1 MQEHEYKA
9 RDKTV
14 QKMSR
19 DGLREENLRN
29 KEEKRITGRDTDT
42 EISRSEKKEELDFSK
57 RRHERLKEER
67 EMEQPEQSSRKPR
80 YSREHADILDDEQ
93 DIATDADVEEGLTDD
108 SSENPKIFPLKME
121 KIPNLPFAQ
130 RVSVDSQEGNGHI
143 WRQLQTAGI
152 FGRKRWSGIML
163 QRKEGRKRRLPEK
176 KKQPKENLPVT
187 GKLPK

>member
-67 EMEQPEQSSRKPR
+67 EMKQPEQSSRKPR

-93 DIATDADVEEGLTDD
+93 DIATDADVE
-108 SSENPKIFPLKME
+108 
-121 KIPNLPFAQ
+121 
-130 RVSVDSQEGNGHI
+130 EGNGHI

>member
-1 MQEHEYKA
+1 
-9 RDKTV
+9 
-14 QKMSR
+14 MSR

-80 YSREHADILDDEQ
+80 YSREHVSDQ
-93 DIATDADVEEGLTDD
+93 DINSDMG
-108 SSENPKIFPLKME
+108 E

>member
-80 YSREHADILDDEQ
+80 YSREHVYDQ
-93 DIATDADVEEGLTDD
+93 DINSDMGEMVLCRPRFRNCKVIIHILWLITKQVWNISAEE
-108 SSENPKIFPLKME
+108 SC
-121 KIPNLPFAQ
+121 Q
-130 RVSVDSQEGNGHI
+130 
-143 WRQLQTAGI
+143 
-152 FGRKRWSGIML
+152 
-163 QRKEGRKRRLPEK
+163 
-176 KKQPKENLPVT
+176 
-187 GKLPK
+187 

>member
-57 RRHERLKEER
+57 RRQERLKEER

-80 YSREHADILDDEQ
+80 YSREHVSDQNIKPDMDEE
-93 DIATDADVEEGLTDD
+93 VEPEMFL
-108 SSENPKIFPLKME
+108 LKMG
-121 KIPNLPFAQ
+121 KIQNLPFVQ

-143 WRQLQTAGI
+143 WRQLQTAET

-163 QRKEGRKRRLPEK
+163 QRKGGRKRRLPEK
-176 KKQPKENLPVT
+176 KKQPRENLPVT

>member
-1 MQEHEYKA
+1 
-9 RDKTV
+9 
-14 QKMSR
+14 MSR

-108 SSENPKIFPLKME
+108 SSENPKSAFRTESIRGQP
-121 KIPNLPFAQ
+121 
-130 RVSVDSQEGNGHI
+130 SGNGHI